1 MNKSNLFYFIAGSV
15 CTALFFVLF
24 DAKDAISEP
33 NVASIES
40 NIDDE
45 KLSYIRK
52 DLEGGVGLASSQ
64 TSTLDNEREESLAS
78 DSSEN
83 TLERV
88 SSDKNDSFFSAVDN
102 LDSDSLDAST
112 VSANAIQKV
121 FFEESRNPEWASV
134 KEDSLSAILY
144 SPEFSSQYSVSNLE
158 CKSTSC
164 KFEFSAESAPSMI
177 EGISQFVGSSIGVEE
192 LSGLE
197 IATNNDLENG
207 VTTVYLIDRTLH
219 RK

>member
-1 MNKSNLFYFIAGSV
+1 
-15 CTALFFVLF
+15 
-24 DAKDAISEP
+24 
-33 NVASIES
+33 VASIEC

-144 SPEFSSQYSVSNLE
+144 SPEFSSQYSVSNFE